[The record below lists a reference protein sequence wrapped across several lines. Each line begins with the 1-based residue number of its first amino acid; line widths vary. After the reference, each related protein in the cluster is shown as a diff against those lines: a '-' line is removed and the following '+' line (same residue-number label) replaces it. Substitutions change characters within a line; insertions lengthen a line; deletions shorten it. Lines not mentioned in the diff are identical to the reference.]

1 MEQVG
6 QLFALQPA
14 QAVLNLF
21 TLQLYRAE
29 RIDGAFSYLE
39 AHLLVA
45 EWILLSEA
53 ISKLHL
59 PERNKNLWDSISRI
73 EISFMHTK

>member
-45 EWILLSEA
+45 E
-53 ISKLHL
+53 
-59 PERNKNLWDSISRI
+59 
-73 EISFMHTK
+73 